1 MTQNFEPVLPLVRA
15 ASIQPTACGRVALTL
30 AEAQDSCG
38 GKFTASMACISAWT
52 ELSKGQA
59 RKHVHTL
66 IKLGVLNILANANGG
81 NPLAE
86 PVYQFNAH
94 RLRALAQMP
103 GKTPD
108 FFHSAP
114 APRMR
119 FFAADGEDAEYA
131 RQRMAMELHGRAG
144 DRFIRF
150 FQESAQG
157 DIAYGGAPLRTLMLP
172 PFAEGAWSGWINPLP
187 GAPDWANSVYTF
199 PETVEKLQ
207 QWAQEM
213 ALGRSESGAG
223 HAHQQAVE
231 QKGNLNGH

>member
-119 FFAADGEDAEYA
+119 FFAADGEDAEFA
-131 RQRMAMELHGRAG
+131 RQRMAIELHGRAG
-144 DRFIRF
+144 SRFIRF
-150 FQESAQG
+150 FQESSQGG
-157 DIAYGGAPLRTLMLP
+157 DIAYGGMSLQALMLLP
-172 PFAEGAWSGWINPLP
+172 VADGAWSGWITPQP
-187 GAPDWANSVYTF
+187 GAPDWAQSVYIF

-207 QWAQEM
+207 QWAQAT
-213 ALGRSESGAG
+213 ALGRVESV
-223 HAHQQAVE
+223 VE
-231 QKGNLNGH
+231 A